1 MITGVNVNGR
11 THFGRTA
18 LHAAV
23 CKDRIHI
30 VNMLLDAGASVHIKD
45 VYSKSPVDLAKS
57 LQSFQSEKRLRLM
70 QLNLRGQKDTD
81 SFGKQ
86 RVFSTS
92 HLHDPNKFDSKKNYK
107 PKATSAGGNSR
118 SINATTSSYRQET
131 PHKLLSARTDK
142 NNNVIKSNVESFW
155 VISQTSPISR
165 ELDSALEKKYRNF
178 LENND
183 KLIQSK
189 QYPSHS
195 SKARIIKFR
204 KDSSEIVV
212 AKSSVEEHKSEVV
225 KSVDNMDNDSIK
237 TQLNPGEK
245 LHGHTGNNKDDSPS
259 VSPREQDE
267 HNRPTSRKSSLK
279 SKGSCSP
286 KNVRFSA
293 KAR

>member
-23 CKDRIHI
+23 CKDRIYI

-57 LQSFQSEKRLRLM
+57 LQSFQCEKRLRLM
-70 QLNLRGQKDTD
+70 QLNLRGQKDTA

-92 HLHDPNKFDSKKNYK
+92 HLHDPNKCDSKKNYK

-118 SINATTSSYRQET
+118 SINATTSSYRQDL

-142 NNNVIKSNVESFW
+142 NNNMIKSNVESFW

-195 SKARIIKFR
+195 SKSRIIKFR

-212 AKSSVEEHKSEVV
+212 AKSSVEDNKSEMV
-225 KSVDNMDNDSIK
+225 KSVDNMENNSIK
-237 TQLNPGEK
+237 AQLSPEENSN
-245 LHGHTGNNKDDSPS
+245 GHNSKDDSPS
-259 VSPREQDE
+259 ESPREQDE
-267 HNRPTSRKSSLK
+267 RNSAISRKSSLK
-279 SKGSCSP
+279 SKGSSSP

-293 KAR
+293 RAR